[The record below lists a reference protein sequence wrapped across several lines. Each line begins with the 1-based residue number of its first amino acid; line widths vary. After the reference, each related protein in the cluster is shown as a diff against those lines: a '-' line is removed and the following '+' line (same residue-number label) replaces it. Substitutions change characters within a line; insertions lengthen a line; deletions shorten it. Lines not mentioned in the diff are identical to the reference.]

1 MNYHYSFYL
10 TWDWRRGTSALF
22 GSCTIFAL
30 AKLTAAPITKAEDL
44 KCWDT
49 EQGHL
54 EKLYLW
60 LFRNLSLGKKTT
72 PIFAA
77 PSISKRFFLSFISLK
92 NIFFFF
98 FFSEFR
104 YTWYFEILQG
114 SEICPKEIAILT
126 IPSCCYEVHD
136 SAYPSPH
143 EHNKI
148 LGCF

>member
-60 LFRNLSLGKKTT
+60 LFRNLSLGKKLLQSLLLLLSQKYFSKVSFYWK
-72 PIFAA
+72 IF
-77 PSISKRFFLSFISLK
+77 
-92 NIFFFF
+92 FFFF